1 MAKMLNLD
9 EIAAVEKKTVKF
21 GGEEYEIK
29 PMSVADFVELSKT
42 EKEDATPAEQ
52 IDFMLQMITRV
63 IPSAPGDK
71 LKELTPEQL
80 AALVNFIQ
88 SVAED
93 GADKVEEGK

>member
-1 MAKMLNLD
+1 
-9 EIAAVEKKTVKF
+9 
-21 GGEEYEIK
+21 
-29 PMSVADFVELSKT
+29 
-42 EKEDATPAEQ
+42 
-52 IDFMLQMITRV
+52 MLQMITRV